1 MDLHLPVET
10 CIQLLQ
16 VLGMVAPNQKQS
28 QGLLDVQSGSKD
40 CIHQHKDAVA
50 LRLWSPAEQ
59 ASLEVITSGQFHF
72 KTEMLTMS
80 HPGPGEQAQ
89 TLKFF
94 FFLSSSPLDTTH
106 TESLC
111 DPSMSDLC
119 HVGRAWQLWPWA
131 QTGRVW

>member
-59 ASLEVITSGQFHF
+59 ASLEVITSGQFHL

-89 TLKFF
+89 TLNFF
-94 FFLSSSPLDTTH
+94 FFFQVHLWTQH
-106 TESLC
+106 TQSLC
-111 DPSMSDLC
+111 VILQC
-119 HVGRAWQLWPWA
+119 
-131 QTGRVW
+131 QTFAM